1 MYDRETVKNTK
12 KLFYTSFGK
21 YISRERS
28 SSGLKVK
35 WINYETGIKSIFVR
49 LDANQKNAKVC
60 IDIQHKDSDIRELHY
75 EQFIQLKKVFSSLS
89 DVNWTW
95 DENYTHDNST
105 TFSRISS
112 TLPNFNIYDKSQW
125 KTAFEFYKKS
135 LNHFDVFW
143 CEFKEL
149 FLQLQ

>member
-60 IDIQHKDSDIRELHY
+60 IDILKLILICIKDISHY
-75 EQFIQLKKVFSSLS
+75 
-89 DVNWTW
+89 
-95 DENYTHDNST
+95 
-105 TFSRISS
+105 
-112 TLPNFNIYDKSQW
+112 LPY
-125 KTAFEFYKKS
+125 
-135 LNHFDVFW
+135 
-143 CEFKEL
+143 
-149 FLQLQ
+149 